1 MNTNKKLLSIGFK
14 KSPFYKKKSYYLL
27 NDRMVLDEYEY
38 INNKNSTEKVKK
50 VYPKNESFYTM
61 KFTEDLTVWVHTKGD
76 KIIRVYLEGDRI
88 KHGVSRI
95 ENPTINS
102 KMDIIKILP
111 IDIQRDLIINSLL
124 K

>member
-38 INNKNSTEKVKK
+38 TNNKK